1 MFEADDGYEDDNNS
15 IDEIINEA
23 IYENSIDKAKLIL
36 CSDEFSHVSLKER
49 EWSLFLS
56 AHIAVKHSQ
65 KGEKVLEY
73 IIFDYKIN
81 EDNSINK
88 FTNFSD
94 DSSLAL
100 KKMFESRKLNEN
112 LQFNLEL
119 NELPKKSLKV

>member
-65 KGEKVLEY
+65 KGEKVLKY

-81 EDNSINK
+81 EDNSICIDVLVVRVIK
-88 FTNFSD
+88 FSI
-94 DSSLAL
+94 
-100 KKMFESRKLNEN
+100 K
-112 LQFNLEL
+112 
-119 NELPKKSLKV
+119 

>member
-65 KGEKVLEY
+65 KGEKVLKY

-88 FTNFSD
+88 FINLSD